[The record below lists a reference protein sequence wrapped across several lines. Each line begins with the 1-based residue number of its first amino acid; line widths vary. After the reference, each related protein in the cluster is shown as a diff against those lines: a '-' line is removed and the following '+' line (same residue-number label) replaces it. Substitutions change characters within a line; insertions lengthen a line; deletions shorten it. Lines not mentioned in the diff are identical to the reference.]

1 MRPHIAVAKA
11 IINVPVPMMA
21 WIGTRLALNLA
32 VPLSQASNAKKLN
45 KPTNSCK
52 AKLIFVMAPV
62 CVFFCHLKCEQSHSS
77 KAKPGV
83 DTVEMRKR
91 VGSETLEV
99 PDSNE
104 AQSNAG
110 DGEKVK
116 HRVDELCVD
125 SPTTRPSPGNNH
137 SHLSVK

>member
-11 IINVPVPMMA
+11 MMNVPVPMMA
-21 WIGTRLALNLA
+21 WIGTRPALNFA

-45 KPTNSCK
+45 RPTNSCN
-52 AKLIFVMAPV
+52 AKLTIIFMMAHV
-62 CVFFCHLKCEQSHSS
+62 CILLSPEVQTSHSS
-77 KAKPGV
+77 QPKPGV
-83 DTVEMRKR
+83 DTVEMRER

-104 AQSNAG
+104 AKSNAG

-116 HRVDELCVD
+116 H
-125 SPTTRPSPGNNH
+125 
-137 SHLSVK
+137 